1 MTQAYLLE
9 FAYLAASILFILG
22 LRMLSSP
29 ETARKGM
36 VLAEFGMVLAIVGTL
51 FHHKIIRFE
60 WIVVGMVIGS
70 LAGYVIAMYTPMT
83 AMPQRTA
90 FSHAFGAAAAA
101 LVGIAENY
109 THGGHLDRVTSA
121 ALGFEV
127 LLGGLT
133 FTGSMM
139 AFAKLQEWMRG
150 SPITF
155 PGQNLFNMSILAG
168 SLALFGYQVV
178 YPDGQYVN
186 LAFYGMLGG
195 SLVFGVM
202 LVLPIG
208 AADMPVVI
216 SLLNS
221 YAGLAACATG
231 FVLGNKLL
239 IIAGALDG
247 ASGVVLSVIMCRAMN
262 RSMTNV
268 LFGAF
273 GSGPPAAAA
282 GPGAAAQPAG
292 EVRKMSAVE
301 VAQLAFDAKL
311 VIVVPGYG
319 MAAAQAQHGVRE
331 LADVLKARGV
341 KVRYAI
347 HPVAGRMPGHMN
359 VLLAEARV
367 PYDELIDMEDINADF
382 PHADLAL
389 VMGAN
394 DVTNPAARSNPA
406 SPIYGMPIL
415 DVDKAKHIVVCKRS
429 MNPGFAGIDN
439 ELYTMPQTSML
450 FGDARKSAEALASAA
465 KELAAGGGR
474 TALAAKQEA
483 PAKPEAPAVPDDP
496 FYAGKVQR
504 AETAEVASWLGQAK
518 RVAIIPGY
526 GAGRAQAQLVMRDLL
541 RALAD
546 RGIDAFFLLH
556 PLAGHMPGHMNF
568 LLADADV
575 PYDRIRPLDGADG
588 LMKGLDVALV
598 VGAND
603 VTNPER
609 SGALDGMP
617 ALDLGGASRVVV
629 LKRGLSAGAAGVPNP
644 LWIQPRSHLCTG
656 DAKRS
661 LEAIVSALRA

>member
-1 MTQAYLLE
+1 MIQAYLLE
-9 FAYLAASILFILG
+9 LAYLAASILFILG

-29 ETARKGM
+29 ETARRGM
-36 VLAEFGMVLAIVGTL
+36 VLAEIGMALAIVGTL
-51 FHHKIIRFE
+51 FNAKIIHFE
-60 WIVVGMVIGS
+60 WIAVGMVIGS

-101 LVGIAENY
+101 LVGVAENY

-150 SPITF
+150 SPITW
-155 PGQNLFNMSILAG
+155 PGQNVFNMGILAA
-168 SLALFGYQVV
+168 SLALFGYQVA

-186 LAFYGMLGG
+186 LAFYGMLGT

-273 GSGPPAAAA
+273 GGGPAKAAA
-282 GPGAAAQPAG
+282 GPAVARPAG
-292 EVRKMSAVE
+292 EVRKMTAADVVQIALE
-301 VAQLAFDAKL
+301 AKL
-311 VIVVPGYG
+311 VIIVPGYG

-331 LADVLKARGV
+331 LADVLKGRGV

-367 PYDELIDMEDINADF
+367 PYDELIDMEDINPDF

-394 DVTNPAARSNPA
+394 DVTNPAARSNPQ

-450 FGDARKSAEALASAA
+450 FGDAKKTAEALASAA
-465 KELAAGGGR
+465 KELAAGGGKA
-474 TALAAKQEA
+474 ALPAAQ
-483 PAKPEAPAVPDDP
+483 PAGPAVPDDP
-496 FYAGKVQR
+496 FYAGRVQR
-504 AETAEVASWLGQAK
+504 AEPAQVARWLGEAK
-518 RVAIIPGY
+518 RVAIVPGY

-541 RALAD
+541 RALSD
-546 RGIDAFFLLH
+546 RGVDAFFLLH

-575 PYDRIRPLDGADG
+575 PYDRIRPLDAADG
-588 LMKGLDVALV
+588 LLTGLDIALI

-603 VTNPER
+603 VTNPDR
-609 SGALDGMP
+609 SGALAGMP
-617 ALDLGGASRVVV
+617 PLDLGGAARVVV
-629 LKRGLSAGAAGVPNP
+629 LKRGLGAGVAGVPNP
-644 LWIQPRSHLCTG
+644 LWIQPRAHLCAG
-656 DAKRS
+656 DAKHN